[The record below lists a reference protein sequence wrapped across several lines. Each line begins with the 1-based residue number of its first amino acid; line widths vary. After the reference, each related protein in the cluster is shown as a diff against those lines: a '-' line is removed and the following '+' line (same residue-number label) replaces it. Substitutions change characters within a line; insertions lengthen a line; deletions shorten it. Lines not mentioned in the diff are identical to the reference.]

1 MDGVEFLKNLIRD
14 QFKYFRGSTITDG
27 ASTTLEITS
36 YMVDSVAS
44 TATAE

>member
-1 MDGVEFLKNLIRD
+1 MGLNFFKKLIRD
-14 QFKYFRGSTITDG
+14 QLLYFSGSTITDG